1 MTKSRTLRQ
10 FSLVMITAAVGLT
23 TLTGCSASL
32 ILNAIDLFSYVAQA
46 LATTSSAVGAVTT
59 P

>member
-1 MTKSRTLRQ
+1 MAKSRTLRQ
-10 FSLVMITAAVGLT
+10 FSLVVITAAVGLT
-23 TLTGCSASL
+23 TLTGCSATL

-46 LATTSSAVGAVTT
+46 LATTSTAVNSVTT